1 MLRLTPARAL
11 PPLLCLLLLT
21 ACGGGP
27 PRVVQAPRLVIPD
40 SLQTCAP
47 QPEPPAPGADDT
59 DLSNF
64 ILDLAAAGE
73 DCRGK
78 LAAAIKVVGQPPAA
92 DGRK

>member
-1 MLRLTPARAL
+1 MPLPTLVRAL
-11 PPLLCLLLLT
+11 PFLLCLPLLT
-21 ACGGGP
+21 ACGAGP
-27 PRVVQAPRLVIPD
+27 ARVVQAPRLSIPD

-47 QPEPPAPGADDT
+47 QPEPPAAGADDT

-78 LAAAIKVVGQPPAA
+78 LAAVVRVIGSPPAT
-92 DGRK
+92 DGSK